1 MDATPTKRSL
11 RVAIFSDSYVPIV
24 NGVSISIE
32 SLVHE
37 LRERGHSVHIFT
49 TSCRGHRDEDPNVN
63 RFLSIRL
70 PSAPGYPL
78 AIPPFYPW
86 IRAFRNQQF
95 DIIHTHTPFTVGFVG
110 LRWAESHRIPIVST
124 YHTLYQ
130 RYVHYVP
137 FVPRAYLLYRI
148 AKHTNYY
155 YNRCAHVIA
164 PSEAA
169 ERSLRRH
176 GVRSPISIIPTGT
189 PKPKTLS
196 RDEAR
201 DLLGM
206 RGNEKV
212 LLYVGRVAPEKNLRL
227 LFEALALVV
236 AQRPETRLW
245 LVGDGPA
252 RKQLQSLARTL
263 GVGDKVRFVGA
274 VPRRDVDTYYIAADL
289 FVFSSMT
296 ETQGLVIGEAMSY
309 GLPAVAVDGG
319 GAGENIQE
327 DVNGYKVGNSPIQ
340 LAEKTLE
347 VLSNPALLGRLSEG
361 ARRSVKRW
369 TVEDYC
375 DAVLD
380 VYSTVL
386 ALPGSNSPTGERAV
400 SYLAAGGEA
409 ADGRGRAPEE
419 R

>member
-1 MDATPTKRSL
+1 MADTPSDRPL
-11 RVAIFSDSYVPIV
+11 RIAIFSDSYVPIV

-32 SLVHE
+32 SLVDE

-49 TSCRGHRDEDPNVN
+49 TSFRGHKDKDPNIH

-70 PSAPGYPL
+70 PWAPGYPL

-86 IRAFRNQQF
+86 IRSFRSQRF
-95 DIIHTHTPFTVGFVG
+95 DIVHTHTPFTVGFVG
-110 LRWAESHRIPIVST
+110 LRWAESHEIPIVST

-155 YNRCAHVIA
+155 YNRCRHVIA

-169 ERSLRRH
+169 MRSLQRH
-176 GVRSPISIIPTGT
+176 GVRSPISVIPTGT
-189 PKPKTLS
+189 PKPRSLT
-196 RDEAR
+196 RDQAR
-201 DLLGM
+201 DQLGI
-206 RGNEKV
+206 RDHEKI
-212 LLYVGRVAPEKNLRL
+212 LLYVGRIAPEKNIGL
-227 LFEALALVV
+227 LLEAVALIQKERQDV
-236 AQRPETRLW
+236 RLW

-252 RKQLQSLARTL
+252 RKPLQEYARKI
-263 GVGDKVRFVGA
+263 GVGDRVRFVGA
-274 VPRRDVDTYYIAADL
+274 VPRKEVDLYYIAADL

-319 GAGENIQE
+319 GAGENIE
-327 DVNGYKVGNSPIQ
+327 PDVNGYLVGNSPKQ
-340 LAEKTLE
+340 FSET
-347 VLSNPALLGRLSEG
+347 VLDVIGNPALLGRLSEG

-375 DAVLD
+375 EAVLD
-380 VYSTVL
+380 VYREVL
-386 ALPGSNSPTGERAV
+386 GNGVTHAQSQPSHSRA
-400 SYLAAGGEA
+400 
-409 ADGRGRAPEE
+409 D
-419 R
+419 

>member
-1 MDATPTKRSL
+1 MDVTPTKRSL
-11 RVAIFSDSYVPIV
+11 RIAIFSDSYVPIV

-32 SLVHE
+32 SLVQE

-49 TSCRGHRDEDPNVN
+49 TAFRGHRDADPNVH

-86 IRAFRNQQF
+86 IRAFRRRRF

-110 LRWAESHRIPIVST
+110 LRWAESHGIPIVST

-196 RDEAR
+196 RGEAR
-201 DLLGM
+201 EQLGI
-206 RGNEKV
+206 RDNEKV
-212 LLYVGRVAPEKNLRL
+212 LLYVGRVAPEKNLPL
-227 LFEALALVV
+227 LFEALALIV
-236 AQRPETRLW
+236 QQHPETRLW

-252 RKQLQSLARTL
+252 RKELQSLARDL
-263 GVGDKVRFVGA
+263 GIGDKVRFVGA
-274 VPRRDVDTYYIAADL
+274 VPRREVDTFYIASDL

-309 GLPAVAVDGG
+309 GLPAIAVDGG
-319 GAGENIQE
+319 GAGENIQ
-327 DVNGYKVGNSPIQ
+327 DDFNGYKVGNSPIQ
-340 LAEKTLE
+340 FAEKTLE
-347 VLSNPALLGRLSEG
+347 VLANPALLGRLSEG

-375 DAVLD
+375 DAVLE
-380 VYSTVL
+380 VYMAVL
-386 ALPGSNSPTGERAV
+386 ANEELTLSAKEADLLYLGGKER
-400 SYLAAGGEA
+400 
-409 ADGRGRAPEE
+409 EE